1 VPQIPDLFVTLDGYI
16 DGLFAPEDPVLAAAL
31 ADAEAAGL
39 PAIQVSAGQG
49 KFLYLLARLVGARR
63 ILEVGTLGGYSAIWL
78 ARALPAEGRMVTL
91 ELERR
96 HADVA
101 AGNLRRAGL
110 ADKVEIV
117 VGSALESLPAL
128 ADRGEAPFDLV
139 FLDADKVNYPAY
151 FTEIMRMVRPG
162 SLVLAD
168 NVIRAGT
175 VLDPRASDPSAGAA
189 RAFNAML
196 AADERLEAVVLQQ
209 VGVKGH
215 DGIAIARVR

>member
-1 VPQIPDLFVTLDGYI
+1 MPALPDLFVTLDGYI
-16 DGLFAPEDPVLAAAL
+16 DGLFAPEDPVLTAAV

-39 PAIQVSAGQG
+39 PPIQVSAGQG
-49 KFLYLLARLVGARR
+49 KFLYLLAKLVGARR

-78 ARALPAEGRMVTL
+78 ARALPADGRMVTL
-91 ELERR
+91 ELEQR

-101 AGNLRRAGL
+101 SGNLKRAGL
-110 ADKVEIV
+110 ADKVEII
-117 VGSALESLPAL
+117 VGSALDSLPAL
-128 ADRGEAPFDLV
+128 ADRGAAPFDLV

-151 FTEIMRMVRPG
+151 FAQIMRMVRPG
-162 SLVLAD
+162 ALLLAD

-175 VLDPRASDPSAGAA
+175 VLSPRPEDPSAGAA

-196 AADERLEAVVLQQ
+196 AADERLESVVLQQ

-215 DGIAIARVR
+215 DGIAVARVR